1 MRTARAQAAVPYGS
15 PERPQVNK
23 KIWRSIACQ
32 SICCRSCA
40 YWPFALRRLFAGVT
54 VSSPANGSTYAGSV
68 PYAASATSSCDKGVA
83 SMGIYT
89 APGVLTYV
97 VNGSKLNTNLAL
109 GSGTYNTVVEAW
121 DYCGG
126 ASTTPVKVTVGSGG
140 GSGKTFSNIQR
151 AGGWGRYGQG
161 PPNFVDCSPS
171 PCDGISFSMAQGV
184 KSPSMSGDGC

>member
-32 SICCRSCA
+32 SICCRSVCL
-40 YWPFALRRLFAGVT
+40 FAVGASPLFAGVT

-109 GSGTYNTVVEAW
+109 WLGHLRHRG
-121 DYCGG
+121 
-126 ASTTPVKVTVGSGG
+126 
-140 GSGKTFSNIQR
+140 
-151 AGGWGRYGQG
+151 
-161 PPNFVDCSPS
+161 
-171 PCDGISFSMAQGV
+171 
-184 KSPSMSGDGC
+184 